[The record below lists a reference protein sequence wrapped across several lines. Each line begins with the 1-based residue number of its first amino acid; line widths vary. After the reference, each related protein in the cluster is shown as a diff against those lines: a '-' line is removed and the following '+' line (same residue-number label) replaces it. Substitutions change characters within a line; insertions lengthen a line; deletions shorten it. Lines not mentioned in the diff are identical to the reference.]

1 MRHPATADARL
12 GHVLDRT
19 QAPMGSG
26 LLFYIF
32 HVFRKAKGLQPLL
45 LDRTPTADGYLAVKL
60 FITGFVRPTL
70 LSMLR
75 TPRPGGETRA
85 DAVALGPLEASR
97 S

>member
-1 MRHPATADARL
+1 MTRCLTGPKRQWGVVYYFIFFMFFVRHVVRA
-12 GHVLDRT
+12 
-19 QAPMGSG
+19 
-26 LLFYIF
+26 
-32 HVFRKAKGLQPLL
+32 QPLL

-60 FITGFVRPTL
+60 FITGFVRPSL

-85 DAVALGPLEASR
+85 DAVALGPLESSR